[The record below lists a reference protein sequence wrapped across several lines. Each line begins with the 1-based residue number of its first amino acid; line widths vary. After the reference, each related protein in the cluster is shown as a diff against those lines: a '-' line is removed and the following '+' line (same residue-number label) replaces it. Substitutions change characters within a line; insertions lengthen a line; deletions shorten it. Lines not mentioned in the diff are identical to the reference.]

1 MGMPPTEPIRDVVRR
16 TMANLQFIE
25 GHASARGS
33 YEVTQ
38 LVNSFLGALA
48 HPYEASKPSL
58 MALPT
63 SEAAQRGWPAIAKE
77 RAARIAYRAY
87 RRLRFIHA
95 G

>member
-48 HPYEASKPSL
+48 HP
-58 MALPT
+58 
-63 SEAAQRGWPAIAKE
+63 
-77 RAARIAYRAY
+77 
-87 RRLRFIHA
+87 
-95 G
+95 